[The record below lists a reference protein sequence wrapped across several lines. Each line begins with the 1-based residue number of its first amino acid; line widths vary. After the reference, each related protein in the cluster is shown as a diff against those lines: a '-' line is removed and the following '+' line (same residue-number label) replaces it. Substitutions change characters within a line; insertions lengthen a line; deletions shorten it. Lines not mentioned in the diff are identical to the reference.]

1 MSTTKNETI
10 LIEWNDTLFSE
21 NIFAWFESGMVPVF
35 SNNIEDLILPEDFTF
50 EAHASGSYEI
60 FAYDAECEEY
70 LYTGRLFTPKG
81 KPLEE

>member
-10 LIEWNDTLFSE
+10 LIEWNETLFSE

-35 SNNIEDLILPEDFTF
+35 SNNLEDLMLPDDYVLEKH
-50 EAHASGSYEI
+50 ESGSYEL
-60 FAYDAECEEY
+60 FAHDSDCDEY
-70 LYTGRLFTPKG
+70 LYVGRLFTPKG